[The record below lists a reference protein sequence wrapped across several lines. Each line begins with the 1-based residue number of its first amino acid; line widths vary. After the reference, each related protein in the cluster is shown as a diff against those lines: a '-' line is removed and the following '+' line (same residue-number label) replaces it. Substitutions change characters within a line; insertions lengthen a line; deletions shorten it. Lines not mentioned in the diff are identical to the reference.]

1 MTEED
6 LGEASGGGDREDW
19 LEEEKCP
26 ETRQVERWS
35 ARNCRRNGVN
45 PAIFAK
51 GTTLDKN

>member
-6 LGEASGGGDREDW
+6 LEETSGGGDRENW

-26 ETRQVERWS
+26 KTRQVEKRS

-51 GTTLDKN
+51 WTAPNKN

>member
-6 LGEASGGGDREDW
+6 LEEASGGEDRKDW

-26 ETRQVERWS
+26 ETRQVERRS
-35 ARNCRRNGVN
+35 ARNCKRNGVN